1 MSQEGLKDDPAN
13 LRLLRGTQSHDV
25 SDRCYGRL
33 PQKHKFVQQKLGW
46 TESNFWAADNDLS
59 ARFALLQ
66 MLGVGRVTGV
76 RGLATMFQ
84 GKLLAAEIL
93 AEVPWQAFMM
103 IDHSSKLILKGE
115 TRRGGFRVKA

>member
-1 MSQEGLKDDPAN
+1 MEDDLAN
-13 LRLLRGTQSHDV
+13 LRMLRGTQSHHV

-33 PQKHKFVQQKLGW
+33 PQKHKSVQQKLGR
-46 TESNFWAADNDLS
+46 TESNFCAAENDLS

-66 MLGVGRVTGV
+66 MLGVGRVAGV

-93 AEVPWQAFMM
+93 AEVPWQALMM
-103 IDHSSKLILKGE
+103 ITHQS
-115 TRRGGFRVKA
+115 